1 MPPECECECKGDG
14 VVALECLLST
24 LSAATVVVLVVVDDD
39 AHVRVCVCTPPIAS
53 LSLRSGKTESINKEI
68 ETETATA
75 TATARKRGKKKR
87 SDNSARIISVISL
100 VIGTCTN
107 LKCNNQS
114 ALLHSVPGIWETGKQ
129 ASHSSNNR
137 AVTHAP
143 NIEKGCHI
151 LAAAGLSRM
160 RQVQQWLSVM

>member
-14 VVALECLLST
+14 VVALECFLST

-75 TATARKRGKKKR
+75 TARKRGKKKR

-114 ALLHSVPGIWETGKQ
+114 ALLHSVHGIWETGKQ
-129 ASHSSNNR
+129 ASQSSSNNR

-151 LAAAGLSRM
+151 LAAAGLLRM